1 MTHPYWPLFNLRVR
15 TPRVELR
22 CPGEEDLIALA
33 RLAGEGI
40 HAPGEMPFLTP
51 WSVGENVAQSVL
63 QWHWRQRAAW
73 TPDDWSLEL
82 VVVAGGE
89 VVGTQGMAA
98 RDFRVVRVVHSGS
111 WLGRRHQG
119 QGLGKEMRAAM
130 LHLAFAGLGA
140 ESAQSGAFVDNGRSL
155 AVSRA
160 LGYRE
165 DGENIRNR
173 QGVTT
178 REVRFRLERPDWE
191 KTSRDD
197 IEIEGLEPCLAM
209 FGAD

>member
-1 MTHPYWPLFNLRVR
+1 MTHPFWPLFDLRVR

-22 CPGEEDLIALA
+22 FPGDDDLIALA

-40 HAPGEMPFLTP
+40 HGPDEMPFLTS
-51 WSVGENVAQSVL
+51 WSVGEHVERSVL

-73 TPDDWSLEL
+73 TPDEWTLDF
-82 VVVAGGE
+82 VVVAGDE
-89 VVGTQGMAA
+89 IVGTQGMSA
-98 RDFRVVRVVHSGS
+98 RDFRVIRMVHSGS

-119 QGLGKEMRAAM
+119 QGLGKEMRSAL

-140 ESAQSGAFVDNGRSL
+140 EVAQSGAFADNGPSL
-155 AVSRA
+155 GVSRA
-160 LGYRE
+160 LGYLE

-173 QGVTT
+173 QGMAA
-178 REVRFRLERPDWE
+178 REVRFRLERAGWE
-191 KTSRDD
+191 KSSRTD
-197 IEIEGLEPCLAM
+197 IEIDGLEPCLAM